1 MTENKLQKYICTNC
15 GYVYDPENGDVMNHV
30 PPGTAFEQLPEGWVC
45 PVCYVT
51 ADQFD
56 PLD

>member
-1 MTENKLQKYICTNC
+1 MTENKLQKFICANC
-15 GYVYDPENGDVMNHV
+15 GYLYDPAQGGIMNHV
-30 PPGTAFEQLPEGWVC
+30 PPGAAFEHLPEGWVC

-51 ADQFD
+51 KDQFD